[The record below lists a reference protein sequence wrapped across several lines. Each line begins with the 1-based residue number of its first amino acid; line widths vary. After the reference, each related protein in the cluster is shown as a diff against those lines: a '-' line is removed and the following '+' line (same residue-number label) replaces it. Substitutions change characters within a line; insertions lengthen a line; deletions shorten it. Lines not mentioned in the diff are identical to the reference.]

1 MPTHDQPRPCS
12 PGLTRFG
19 IMESGNKH
27 AFRIINHLSRHGCFR
42 LRVCQQQKSSVNSNG
57 IHRLVLMPMLS
68 LRRGVVGPSASNSL
82 PRERLRSWLAR
93 LPITAVVGGGLSGLA
108 AARSLLDAGKSVAVL
123 EARDRVGGRVKNFN
137 LTNGGVVELG
147 AAFVGPTQDHV
158 LALAADLDLEVFD
171 EYYVGDN
178 VLYADSQRSTFS
190 SDLPIPPADD
200 TTTLEL
206 LNLVTQLD
214 TLAGQLDPNTPF
226 TNANASIYDS
236 LTFASWLSNITTTP
250 AALDVT
256 TTAITAVFSAEPS
269 ELSLLYVLAYIASA
283 GNETT
288 HGTFERLI
296 GVTDAAQQS
305 RIVGGTGLLASGLA
319 DRIGSDNIVLNAPV
333 RSIASGPAGGY
344 IVTSPEASYSVEAT
358 DVIVAMS
365 PPLAARIFY
374 DPPLPASRDQLTQR
388 MFMGALGKAI
398 AVYDTPFW
406 RSANLTGQAVSDSGA
421 TRATYDDSPEDA
433 SYGALLG
440 FVEADEMRAL
450 DDASDEAIQAAVQQ
464 DFVNY
469 FGPQAADVKQWVIQ
483 RWDNEV
489 WSRGAPVALAGPG
502 TLTKYGE
509 ALRKPVG
516 GIHWAGTETA
526 AYWTGYMDGALRG
539 GQRAAAEILG
549 SG

>member
-1 MPTHDQPRPCS
+1 MKLPVS
-12 PGLTRFG
+12 A
-19 IMESGNKH
+19 S
-27 AFRIINHLSRHGCFR
+27 
-42 LRVCQQQKSSVNSNG
+42 
-57 IHRLVLMPMLS
+57 LS
-68 LRRGVVGPSASNSL
+68 LSPF
-82 PRERLRSWLAR
+82 LA
-93 LPITAVVGGGLSGLA
+93 LAAPDCNATVDVAVVGGGLSGLA
-108 AARSLLDAGKSVAVL
+108 AARSLLDAGKSVVVL
-123 EARDRVGGRVKNFN
+123 EARNRVGGRVKNFN

-158 LALAADLDLEVFD
+158 LALAADLDLGVFD

-178 VLYADSQRSTFS
+178 VLYADSQRSTYS

-226 TNANASIYDS
+226 TNPNASIYDS

-256 TTAITAVFSAEPS
+256 TTATTAVFSAEPS

-288 HGTFERLI
+288 PGTFERLI

-319 DRIGSDNIVLNAPV
+319 DRIGHDKIVLNAPV

-344 IVTSPEASYSVEAT
+344 VVTSPEASYSVEAT

-365 PPLAARIFY
+365 PPLAARISY